1 MGEPEHKQAPSQ
13 DSHDLAIMLDP
24 VLHAACD
31 GQLSEI
37 EWFKSAWQHGGAATG
52 FAEWEFPDGRK
63 TGVLVKLPIGP
74 NEYRWTTL
82 LGLCSAEQFFASH
95 DLPTPRMLAGGTEL
109 GGYDLAWFVIERF
122 PGSPVTPEFGRPDGA
137 RAVEELI
144 DAAVEFHRRA
154 GEIRPVDETPKAH
167 DWDKLLHRARENSKH
182 HGLTD
187 EQRWNEAVKKVQH
200 RLDWLLSKWDGRR
213 IHTWC
218 HGDLHPGN
226 AMRRAGDSP
235 ARRGCTLLDLAL
247 VHPGHWIEDAL
258 YLERLYWGKVD
269 LLHGVK
275 PVSHMAKL
283 RRERGLPCDDNYTE
297 LAMVRRVLMAACVP
311 AFVEHEGHPKYT
323 HAALELLEK
332 TMPQLGH

>member
-1 MGEPEHKQAPSQ
+1 MGELEHKPVPRQ

-24 VLHAACD
+24 VLHSACD
-31 GQLSEI
+31 GRLGSI

-52 FAEWEFPDGRK
+52 FAEWTFPDGRK
-63 TGVLVKLPIGP
+63 TGVLVKMPIGP
-74 NEYRWTTL
+74 TEHRWTTA
-82 LGLCSAEQFFASH
+82 LGMCTADEFHSNH
-95 DLPTPRMLAGGTEL
+95 DQPTPRVLAGGDTL
-109 GGYDLAWFVIERF
+109 AGYDLAWLVIERF
-122 PGSPVTPEFGRPDGA
+122 AGTPLTPELSTPDGG

-154 GEIRPVDETPKAH
+154 AGVREVNEQPKPH
-167 DWDKLLHRARENSKH
+167 EWEHLLQKARENTKH
-182 HGLTD
+182 HVLTE
-187 EQRWNEAVKKVQH
+187 EQRWNEAVKKVQRH
-200 RLDWLLSKWDGRR
+200 LPTLLARWESRR

-235 ARRGCTLLDLAL
+235 ARRGCTLIDLAL
-247 VHPGHWIEDAL
+247 VHAGHWVEDAL
-258 YLERLYWGKVD
+258 YLERLYWGRAE

-275 PVSHMAKL
+275 PVSVMARL
-283 RRERGLPCDDNYTE
+283 RRERGLPCDDSYSE

-332 TMPQLGH
+332 TLPQVGH

>member
-1 MGEPEHKQAPSQ
+1 MGGPEHKQAPRQ

-52 FAEWEFPDGRK
+52 FAEWKFPDGRT

-82 LGLCSAEQFFASH
+82 LGLCSAEQFSASH
-95 DLPTPRMLAGGTEL
+95 ELPTPRMLAGGTEL

-122 PGSPVTPEFGRPDGA
+122 PGSPVTPEFSKPDGS

-144 DAAVEFHRRA
+144 DAAGEVHRRGGGGRPGRGHRRA
-154 GEIRPVDETPKAH
+154 TRPGP
-167 DWDKLLHRARENSKH
+167 ARPPKH

-200 RLDWLLSKWDGRR
+200 RLDWLLSKWESRR

-226 AMRRAGDSP
+226 AMRRAGDSR

-247 VHPGHWIEDAL
+247 VHAGHWVEDAL

-332 TMPQLGH
+332 SLPQLGH